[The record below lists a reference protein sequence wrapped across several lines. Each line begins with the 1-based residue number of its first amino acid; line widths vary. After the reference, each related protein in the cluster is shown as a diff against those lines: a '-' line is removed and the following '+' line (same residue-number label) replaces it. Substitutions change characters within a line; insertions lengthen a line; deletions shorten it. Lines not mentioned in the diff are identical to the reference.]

1 MLRSYSSQ
9 LKRSLLLIIFC
20 GFDWNVALF
29 NRTKGRND
37 LQRRLMQNFLHASHR
52 QCVSVYECTEHWALG
67 CANLQSDTLF
77 EFCLYAPRQCKWQ
90 LRQSSHSLRA
100 GPHSFI
106 SGQCSQTEGILG
118 KPRDGSGKG
127 GGTLTESAREKGTLQ
142 RPPASLYDRRP
153 WARCSTTPTTLALC
167 HGLTITRTNINF
179 IFTAPELYQDYSK
192 TK

>member
-1 MLRSYSSQ
+1 MLRSYTSQ

-20 GFDWNVALF
+20 APDWNVALF

-127 GGTLTESAREKGTLQ
+127 GGTLRERKERCNGPL
-142 RPPASLYDRRP
+142 PP
-153 WARCSTTPTTLALC
+153 STTGVHGHAAVPHHNTCTLPVSRRNENK
-167 HGLTITRTNINF
+167 HQFHF
-179 IFTAPELYQDYSK
+179 IVPELYHDYSK

>member
-1 MLRSYSSQ
+1 
-9 LKRSLLLIIFC
+9 
-20 GFDWNVALF
+20 
-29 NRTKGRND
+29 
-37 LQRRLMQNFLHASHR
+37 MQNFLHSSHH

-127 GGTLTESAREKGTLQ
+127 GGTLRESVREKGTLQ
-142 RPPASLYDRRP
+142 YH
-153 WARCSTTPTTLALC
+153 THNTYV
-167 HGLTITRTNINF
+167 TRTNINF
-179 IFTAPELYQDYSK
+179 ILYFQNYITIIQILNKEKNYVIATELNIFLSI
-192 TK
+192 

>member
-1 MLRSYSSQ
+1 MLWSYASQ

-20 GFDWNVALF
+20 APDWNGALF
-29 NRTKGRND
+29 NRTKERND
-37 LQRRLMQNFLHASHR
+37 LQLRLMQNFLHALHR
-52 QCVSVYECTEHWALG
+52 QCVSVYECMEHWALG

-118 KPRDGSGKG
+118 KPIDGSGKG
-127 GGTLTESAREKGTLQ
+127 GGTQREWKRERHAATAPYFPLWPASMGTLQ
-142 RPPASLYDRRP
+142 CHTHKS
-153 WARCSTTPTTLALC
+153 CTLPVS
-167 HGLTITRTNINF
+167 HHYNKKKHF
-179 IFTAPELYQDYSK
+179 I
-192 TK
+192 

>member
-1 MLRSYSSQ
+1 
-9 LKRSLLLIIFC
+9 
-20 GFDWNVALF
+20 
-29 NRTKGRND
+29 
-37 LQRRLMQNFLHASHR
+37 MQNFLHSSHH

-127 GGTLTESAREKGTLQ
+127 GGTLRESAREKGTLQ

-153 WARCSTTPTTLALC
+153 WARCSTTPTTLTLREQTSISFYTFRIISR
-167 HGLTITRTNINF
+167 LF
-179 IFTAPELYQDYSK
+179 KY
-192 TK
+192 